1 MVSLSNHS
9 GTGNSPFD
17 KLRVSGR
24 IRDFFIVKH
33 PRKETRNKVSFL
45 AALQFL
51 TSIPVSLKRQLSPA
65 QLGRATA
72 WFPLV
77 GFIIGII
84 LALLNWLLS
93 YILPSAVVDALLIAA
108 LVILTGAMHLDGFAD
123 TCDGI
128 AGHKPVEE
136 RWRVMRDSRTGAFGV
151 VGVVLLLLVKYVALN
166 NIPNEW
172 MLPTLL
178 FTPVVSRWAM
188 VYAIFAFPYARPEG
202 LGKAYKAATR
212 WPQFTIATVITVV
225 LLAVVLFHLFL
236 VIGLFVMVSI
246 WIITTLFA
254 FYLKH
259 KFAGLTGDTY
269 GAINEVAEVMALILI
284 ILIYNIGTGHTM

>member
-1 MVSLSNHS
+1 
-9 GTGNSPFD
+9 
-17 KLRVSGR
+17 
-24 IRDFFIVKH
+24 
-33 PRKETRNKVSFL
+33 VSFL

-51 TSIPVSLKRQLSPA
+51 TSIPVSLKREFSPA

-77 GFIIGII
+77 GLIIGGI
-84 LALLNWLLS
+84 LAGLNWLMGF
-93 YILPSAVVDALLIAA
+93 ILPASVANALLIVA
-108 LVILTGAMHLDGFAD
+108 LVIVTGAMHLDGLAD

-166 NIPNEW
+166 NIPVDV
-172 MLPTLL
+172 MLPALL
-178 FTPVVSRWAM
+178 FMPVVSRWAM
-188 VYAIFAFPYARPEG
+188 VYAVFAFPYARPEG

-212 WPQFTIATVITVV
+212 WPQFTIATVITFV
-225 LLAVVLFHLFL
+225 LTAVVLFRYFS
-236 VIGLFVMVSI
+236 VIGLLVIVGI
-246 WIITTLFA
+246 WIFTTLLALYF
-254 FYLKH
+254 KH

-269 GAINEVAEVMALILI
+269 GAINEAAEVMALILI
-284 ILIYNIGTGHTM
+284 ILLYTIGMGHTM